1 MPTPLAHTGF
11 ALALLIATGVPAS
24 GRVGTALPLVL
35 LANAADIDFVPG
47 LLSGNAVAFHHG
59 VTHSLLFAF
68 AAGLIVARSL
78 RISVPLALLTALSH
92 PVLDWLTGEPGANV
106 ATYGVALC
114 WPLPTRYMC
123 DWHLFGAYHIDSL
136 GLIGGVLTPGA
147 VVPMVREV
155 GFVLI
160 SLAVGWAWAARRAR
174 SASRRSVP

>member
-11 ALALLIATGVPAS
+11 ALALLTAAGISRGGALTS
-24 GRVGTALPLVL
+24 GLPLVL
-35 LANAADIDFVPG
+35 LANAADIDFLPG
-47 LLSGNAVAFHHG
+47 VITGNAVAFHHG
-59 VTHSLLFAF
+59 VTHSVLFAL
-68 AAGLIVARSL
+68 AAGLIVARFV
-78 RISVPLALLTALSH
+78 RIDVRIALLTALSH
-92 PVLDWLTGEPGANV
+92 PILDWLTGEPGADV

-155 GFVLI
+155 GFVGAC
-160 SLAVGWAWAARRAR
+160 LAIGWVARCAR
-174 SASRRSVP
+174 SAPRGSLR